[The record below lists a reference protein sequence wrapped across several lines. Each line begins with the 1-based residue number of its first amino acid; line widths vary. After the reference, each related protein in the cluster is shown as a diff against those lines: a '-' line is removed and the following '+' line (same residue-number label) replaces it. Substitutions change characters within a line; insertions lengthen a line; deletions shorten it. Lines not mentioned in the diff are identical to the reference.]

1 MTMNFFRDN
10 ADLAYHFQ
18 NVELSET
25 IATREPGCGA
35 GEVRRTYE
43 AYLDKVGELSGERIA
58 PRATDVDRIGA
69 TFADGKVTY
78 APGTAANLKDLIEA
92 GVMGVT
98 LPHCYGGKNLPIT
111 IYTMMTEMVSR
122 ADASLQNLF
131 GLQAICETINRFAD
145 DTQKQR
151 LLPLF
156 ASGDVDGAMA
166 LTEPEAGSDLQ
177 SLQTTATLDEK
188 TGRWLLNGKKRFI
201 TNGCAKVILVL
212 ARSEEGSR
220 DGRGLSMF
228 LLEPGPEVTINSIED
243 KMGIHG
249 SPTCELIFKDAP
261 AELVGQR
268 RRGLTRYVMALMNGA
283 RLAISAQAVGLA
295 EAALR
300 TTLEYTSERCQFGK
314 ALKDIVPVNEMLSR
328 MKMNIMAGR
337 TLLYETSHYVDL
349 RDSYEQRAAAAD
361 GTQEDREKEKYYG
374 ALADVLTPVTKFF
387 NTEMCNQ
394 TCYEAIQCHGG
405 KGYMRDKLPER
416 YYRDARITNI
426 YEGTSQMQVVAAIAG
441 VKKRTLV
448 PVVNELLAKY
458 GTGELAAAAQS
469 LQGAAEETEKALAFV
484 EAEGSSEFFELA
496 SRRLVRMQT
505 LVYVGALLLRDTAID
520 SGRGCL
526 LDRYLAEYL
535 PEIAMQ
541 AEAVSRGPAPFLATS
556 EALLAL

>member
-1 MTMNFFRDN
+1 MPANFFRDN
-10 ADLAYHFQ
+10 ADLVHHFQ
-18 NVELSET
+18 SLDLAET
-25 IATREPGCGA
+25 IAVREPGTA
-35 GEVRRTYE
+35 PRQARRVYE
-43 AYLDKVGELSGERIA
+43 GYLDRVGEISGSRIA

-69 TFADGKVTY
+69 TFADGKVTM
-78 APGTAANLKDLIEA
+78 APGTVENLADLKAA

-98 LPHCYGGKNLPIT
+98 LPHEYGGANLPIS

-131 GLQAICETINRFAD
+131 GLQAICETINRFASD
-145 DTQKQR
+145 EQKSR

-156 ASGDVDGAMA
+156 ARGEVDGAMA

-177 SLQTTATLDEK
+177 SVQTTAVLDEA

-212 ARSEEGSR
+212 ARTEEGSR

-300 TTLEYTSERCQFGK
+300 TTLEYTAERHQFGK
-314 ALKDIVPVNEMLSR
+314 ALREIVPVNEMLTR

-337 TLLYETSHYVDL
+337 TLLYETSRYVDL
-349 RDSYEQRAAAAD
+349 RDSYEKRAAAPD
-361 GTQEDREKEKYYG
+361 GTQDDREKEKTY
-374 ALADVLTPVTKFF
+374 AAIADVLTPISKFF

-441 VKKRTLV
+441 VKKRTLL
-448 PVVNELLAKY
+448 PLVNDLLERFRDDDAADELRR
-458 GTGELAAAAQS
+458 
-469 LQGAAEETEKALAFV
+469 AAEQTEEALSLV
-484 EAEGSSEFFELA
+484 EADGSSEFFELA
-496 SRRLVRMQT
+496 ARRLVRMQT
-505 LVYVGALLLRDTAID
+505 LVYLGTLLLRDTYAQPA
-520 SGRGCL
+520 RRCL
-526 LDRYLAEYL
+526 LDRYLAEYI
-535 PEIAMQ
+535 PEIIMHGKAIR
-541 AEAVSRGPAPFLATS
+541 RGATPYLAS
-556 EALLAL
+556 SSQLLSL